1 MTEPAITPELVA
13 KHNLTPEEYAHAK
26 EILGGRE
33 PSYTELGI
41 FSVMWSEHC
50 SYKNTR
56 PLLKTFPTKSPKIL
70 VGAGEENAGII
81 DIGDGLAI
89 AFKIESHNHPSA
101 VEPFQGAATGVGGI
115 VRDIFT
121 MGARPVC
128 AVNSL
133 RFGPITKEIIPKN
146 GKNKSIE
153 SVQITQAGKIHFGVE
168 VIILSEQQIAAD
180 VIAAV
185 PTHIAKKYHVVPVS
199 KKKNSLTIALADPSD
214 FATIDNLTH
223 LLQSELEIK
232 TSSPEEIEAA
242 IKKYYSGNSETNG
255 VQNQIANNR
264 RLFAEVVSGIAHYGN
279 CFGIPTIAGEVYF
292 DKSYEGNPLV
302 NAFCLGVLRHEQIA
316 RGAAKGIGNPV
327 FYVGPA
333 TGRDGLAGAAFASK
347 DLTEESAEQQRGA
360 VQVGD
365 PFMEK
370 LVCEAC
376 LELLATGCVAG
387 IQDMGA
393 AGLTCSTCET
403 AARAGTGI
411 EIELDKVPQRAPNMT
426 SYEIMLSESQE
437 RMLIIVHKG
446 REAEVKRI
454 FDKWDLPWAEVGF
467 VTDTGRMVVRHGGK
481 IVADI
486 PAKKIAD
493 ESPVYQRESS
503 EPEYL
508 KAVRAFRLD
517 GIPDTK
523 TPADDLKKLLA
534 WPSIASK
541 NWVYRQYDHQVR
553 DGSVVLPGS
562 DAAVIRIKSDSLP
575 VMGGTGDSPVASGN
589 LPEASGRLVA
599 GQNRPVACSTQIPE
613 KLIAMTV
620 DCNGV
625 YVYLDPYEGAKAV
638 VTEACRNLACSG
650 AVPLG
655 ATDNLNMANP
665 HKPELFWQMRES
677 VRGLAEACKFFN
689 APVTG
694 GNCSLY
700 NQNPSGPIDPTPT
713 VAVVGIVEKLEHVT
727 TQWFKDEGDAIIL
740 LGEIVD
746 ANDPILGLGGS
757 AYLQVIHGKK
767 TGSPPRCDLETA
779 KTLHT
784 TLLGLIQSGLVK
796 SAHDCSDGGLAVAL
810 AESCIS
816 QLIARE
822 TPRLIGATIDLS
834 KVGQASSLSEKET
847 HRQDACATMRL
858 DAFLFGETQSR
869 VVISCKPLD
878 TVKVVERAKLMGV
891 PAIQIG
897 KVGGDK
903 LTVKTTSGEFS
914 APLIELHDAWW
925 NSIARAMA

>member
-1 MTEPAITPELVA
+1 MNEPAITPELVA
-13 KHNLTPEEYAHAK
+13 KHNLTPEEYAHVK
-26 EILGGRE
+26 EILGRE
-33 PSYTELGI
+33 PGYTELGI

-128 AVNSL
+128 AINSL
-133 RFGPITKEIIPKN
+133 RFGPITENAEPGAPNAKSNGESHAASLRESSLPGAGNAILAA
-146 GKNKSIE
+146 GKNAS
-153 SVQITQAGKIHFGVE
+153 
-168 VIILSEQQIAAD
+168 AA
-180 VIAAV
+180 
-185 PTHIAKKYHVVPVS
+185 
-199 KKKNSLTIALADPSD
+199 
-214 FATIDNLTH
+214 
-223 LLQSELEIK
+223 
-232 TSSPEEIEAA
+232 
-242 IKKYYSGNSETNG
+242 
-255 VQNQIANNR
+255 IANNR
-264 RLFAEVVSGIAHYGN
+264 RLFAGVVSGIAHYGN

-376 LELLATGCVAG
+376 LELLATGAVAG

-403 AARAGTGI
+403 AARANTGI
-411 EIELDKVPQRAPNMT
+411 EIELDKVPQRAPNMS

-446 REAEVKRI
+446 REEEVKRI
-454 FDKWDLPWAEVGF
+454 FDKWDLPWAEIGF
-467 VTDTGRMVVRHGGK
+467 VTDTGRMVVKHHGK

-493 ESPVYQRESS
+493 ESPIYHRDAQ

-517 GIPDTK
+517 GIADTK
-523 TPADDLKKLLA
+523 NPADDLKKLLA

-541 NWVYRQYDHQVR
+541 NWVYRQYDHMVR
-553 DGSVVLPGS
+553 DGSVICPGS
-562 DAAVIRIKSDSLP
+562 DAAVIRIKADSLP
-575 VMGGTGDSPVASGN
+575 ETF
-589 LPEASGRLVA
+589 
-599 GQNRPVACSTQIPE
+599 GQKSVSE

-620 DCNGV
+620 DCNGG
-625 YVYLDPYEGAKAV
+625 YVYLDPYEGAKAAV
-638 VTEACRNLACSG
+638 AEACRNLACSG

-655 ATDNLNMANP
+655 ATDNLNMP
-665 HKPELFWQMRES
+665 SPLKPELFWQIKES
-677 VRGLAEACKFFN
+677 VRGLADGCKAFN

-700 NQNPSGPIDPTPT
+700 NQSPAGPIDPTPT
-713 VAVVGIVEKLEHVT
+713 ISVVGIIEKPEYVT

-740 LGEIVD
+740 LGDIAD
-746 ANDPILGLGGS
+746 KSDPLLGLGGS
-757 AYLQVIHGKK
+757 AYLQVIHGTKN
-767 TGSPPRCDLETA
+767 GSPPRCDLESA

-796 SAHDCSDGGLAVAL
+796 SAHDCSEGGLAVAI

-816 QLIARE
+816 HLVARE
-822 TPRLIGATIDLS
+822 TPRLIGAQIDLS
-834 KVGQASSLSEKET
+834 AVAADVSPIKSNPEPSQSRLTSA
-847 HRQDACATMRL
+847 ATNQNIRL
-858 DAFLFGETQSR
+858 DALLFGETQSR
-869 VVISCKPLD
+869 VVVSCAALD
-878 TVKVVERAKLMGV
+878 AVKLVERAKLLGV
-891 PAIQIG
+891 PAMQIG

-903 LTVKTTSGEFS
+903 LTVKFSGGEFS
-914 APLIELHDAWW
+914 SPLTELHDAWW

>member
-1 MTEPAITPELVA
+1 LDFEKRFDFEMTEPAITPELVA
-13 KHNLTPEEYAHAK
+13 KHNLTPEEFVHAR

-70 VGAGEENAGII
+70 IGAGEENAGII

-101 VEPFQGAATGVGGI
+101 IEPFQGAATGVGGI

-121 MGARPVC
+121 MGARPIC

-133 RFGPITKEIIPKN
+133 RFGELSNP
-146 GKNKSIE
+146 
-153 SVQITQAGKIHFGVE
+153 E
-168 VIILSEQQIAAD
+168 V
-180 VIAAV
+180 
-185 PTHIAKKYHVVPVS
+185 
-199 KKKNSLTIALADPSD
+199 
-214 FATIDNLTH
+214 
-223 LLQSELEIK
+223 
-232 TSSPEEIEAA
+232 
-242 IKKYYSGNSETNG
+242 
-255 VQNQIANNR
+255 R
-264 RLFAEVVSGIAHYGN
+264 RLFSGVVNGIAHYGN

-302 NAFCLGVLRHEQIA
+302 NAFCLGVLRYDQIA
-316 RGAAKGIGNPV
+316 RGAAKGVGNPV

-333 TGRDGLAGAAFASK
+333 TGRDGLAGAAFASQ

-376 LELLATGCVAG
+376 LELLATGAVAG

-446 REAEVKRI
+446 REEEVKRI
-454 FDKWDLPWAEVGF
+454 FDKWDLPWSEIGV
-467 VTDTGRMVVRHGGK
+467 VTDTGRMVVKHHGK

-486 PAKKIAD
+486 LAKKIAD
-493 ESPVYQRESS
+493 ESPVYQRDAR

-517 GIPDTK
+517 GITDTK
-523 TPADDLKKLLA
+523 NPAEDLKKLLA

-541 NWVYRQYDHQVR
+541 NWVYRQYDHMVR
-553 DGSVVLPGS
+553 DGSVVCPGS
-562 DAAVIRIKSDSLP
+562 DAAVIRIKGDSLP
-575 VMGGTGDSPVASGN
+575 ESSNGKSV
-589 LPEASGRLVA
+589 
-599 GQNRPVACSTQIPE
+599 PE

-638 VTEACRNLACSG
+638 VTEACRNLACAG

-677 VRGLAEACKFFN
+677 VRGLAEACKAFN

-700 NQNPSGPIDPTPT
+700 NQNPNGPIDPTPT

-727 TQWFKDEGDAIIL
+727 TQWFKDEDDAIIL
-740 LGEIVD
+740 LGEITD
-746 ANDPILGLGGS
+746 ADDPLIGLGGS

-767 TGSPPRCDLETA
+767 NGSPPRCDLEIA

-796 SAHDCSDGGLAVAL
+796 SAHDCSEGGLAVCL
-810 AESCIS
+810 AEGCVS
-816 QLIARE
+816 QLVARE
-822 TPRLIGATIDLS
+822 TPRLIGAQIDLS
-834 KVGQASSLSEKET
+834 NF
-847 HRQDACATMRL
+847 RDARL
-858 DAFLFGETQSR
+858 DALIFGETQSR
-869 VVISCKPLD
+869 IVITCKPLD
-878 TVKVVERAKLMGV
+878 AVKVVERAKLMDV
-891 PAIQIG
+891 PAAQIG
-897 KVGGDK
+897 KVSGEQ
-903 LTVKTTSGEFS
+903 LTIKTGAGEFS
-914 APLIELHDAWW
+914 TPLNELHDSWW

>member
-13 KHNLTPEEYAHAK
+13 KHNLTPEEYAHAV
-26 EILGGRE
+26 EILGRT

-50 SYKNTR
+50 SYKNTK

-81 DIGDGLAI
+81 DIGDGIAI

-101 VEPFQGAATGVGGI
+101 VEPFQGATTGVGGI

-133 RFGPITKEIIPKN
+133 RFGPITAN
-146 GKNKSIE
+146 GESDTSNSKSE
-153 SVQITQAGKIHFGVE
+153 
-168 VIILSEQQIAAD
+168 
-180 VIAAV
+180 
-185 PTHIAKKYHVVPVS
+185 
-199 KKKNSLTIALADPSD
+199 
-214 FATIDNLTH
+214 
-223 LLQSELEIK
+223 
-232 TSSPEEIEAA
+232 
-242 IKKYYSGNSETNG
+242 
-255 VQNQIANNR
+255 IANNR
-264 RLFAEVVSGIAHYGN
+264 RLFAGVVSGIAHYGN

-411 EIELDKVPQRAPNMT
+411 EIELDKVPQRAPNMM

-467 VTDTGRMVVRHGGK
+467 VTDTGQMVVKNRGEL
-481 IVADI
+481 VVDI
-486 PAKKIAD
+486 PAKKLAD
-493 ESPVYQRESS
+493 EAPVYQRESS

-523 TPADDLKKLLA
+523 NPADDLKKLLA

-541 NWVYRQYDHQVR
+541 
-553 DGSVVLPGS
+553 
-562 DAAVIRIKSDSLP
+562 
-575 VMGGTGDSPVASGN
+575 
-589 LPEASGRLVA
+589 
-599 GQNRPVACSTQIPE
+599 
-613 KLIAMTV
+613 
-620 DCNGV
+620 
-625 YVYLDPYEGAKAV
+625 
-638 VTEACRNLACSG
+638 
-650 AVPLG
+650 
-655 ATDNLNMANP
+655 
-665 HKPELFWQMRES
+665 
-677 VRGLAEACKFFN
+677 
-689 APVTG
+689 
-694 GNCSLY
+694 
-700 NQNPSGPIDPTPT
+700 
-713 VAVVGIVEKLEHVT
+713 
-727 TQWFKDEGDAIIL
+727 
-740 LGEIVD
+740 
-746 ANDPILGLGGS
+746 
-757 AYLQVIHGKK
+757 
-767 TGSPPRCDLETA
+767 
-779 KTLHT
+779 
-784 TLLGLIQSGLVK
+784 
-796 SAHDCSDGGLAVAL
+796 
-810 AESCIS
+810 
-816 QLIARE
+816 
-822 TPRLIGATIDLS
+822 
-834 KVGQASSLSEKET
+834 
-847 HRQDACATMRL
+847 
-858 DAFLFGETQSR
+858 
-869 VVISCKPLD
+869 
-878 TVKVVERAKLMGV
+878 
-891 PAIQIG
+891 
-897 KVGGDK
+897 
-903 LTVKTTSGEFS
+903 
-914 APLIELHDAWW
+914 
-925 NSIARAMA
+925 

>member
-1 MTEPAITPELVA
+1 MRESSISATDWPSRSKLNRITIRARSSLSRARLPAWAASCATFSRWARGRFAPSTPCASDPLPKV
-13 KHNLTPEEYAHAK
+13 
-26 EILGGRE
+26 R
-33 PSYTELGI
+33 S
-41 FSVMWSEHC
+41 SEQP
-50 SYKNTR
+50 N
-56 PLLKTFPTKSPKIL
+56 
-70 VGAGEENAGII
+70 GAG
-81 DIGDGLAI
+81 
-89 AFKIESHNHPSA
+89 S
-101 VEPFQGAATGVGGI
+101 
-115 VRDIFT
+115 
-121 MGARPVC
+121 
-128 AVNSL
+128 
-133 RFGPITKEIIPKN
+133 
-146 GKNKSIE
+146 
-153 SVQITQAGKIHFGVE
+153 
-168 VIILSEQQIAAD
+168 
-180 VIAAV
+180 AAV
-185 PTHIAKKYHVVPVS
+185 T
-199 KKKNSLTIALADPSD
+199 
-214 FATIDNLTH
+214 
-223 LLQSELEIK
+223 
-232 TSSPEEIEAA
+232 
-242 IKKYYSGNSETNG
+242 
-255 VQNQIANNR
+255 NNR
-264 RLFAEVVSGIAHYGN
+264 RLFAGVVNGIAHYGN

-327 FYVGPA
+327 FYVGPP
-333 TGRDGLAGAAFASK
+333 TGRDGLAGAAFASQ

-376 LELLATGCVAG
+376 LELLATGAVAG

-393 AGLTCSTCET
+393 AGLTCSTCEP
-403 AARAGTGI
+403 AALAGTGI
-411 EIELDKVPQRAPNMT
+411 EIELDKVPQRAPNMS

-446 REAEVKRI
+446 REEEVKRI
-454 FDKWDLPWAEVGF
+454 FDKWDLPWAEIGII
-467 VTDTGRMVVRHGGK
+467 TNTGHMVVRHGGK
-481 IVADI
+481 LIVDI

-493 ESPVYQRESS
+493 ESPVYQREAQ
-503 EPEYL
+503 EPAYL
-508 KAVRAFRLD
+508 KEVRAFRLD
-517 GIPDTK
+517 KITDTK

-562 DAAVIRIKSDSLP
+562 DAAVIRIKSDSIP
-575 VMGGTGDSPVASGN
+575 VMTEELKSKIGDAKVS
-589 LPEASGRLVA
+589 
-599 GQNRPVACSTQIPE
+599 E

-625 YVYLDPYEGAKAV
+625 YVYLDPHEGAKAV

-713 VAVVGIVEKLEHVT
+713 VAVVGIVEKPEHVT

-746 ANDPILGLGGS
+746 KADPIFGLGGS

-779 KTLHT
+779 RTLHT
-784 TLLGLIQSGLVK
+784 TLIGLIQSGLVK
-796 SAHDCSDGGLAVAL
+796 SAHDCSEGGLAIAL

-822 TPRLIGATIDLS
+822 TPRLIGATIDL
-834 KVGQASSLSEKET
+834 VGQASSLSSSNGVKGI
-847 HRQDACATMRL
+847 RL
-858 DAFLFGETQSR
+858 DALFFGETQSR
-869 VVISCKPLD
+869 IVISCKPLD
-878 TVKVVERAKLMGV
+878 AVKVVERAKLMGV
-891 PAIQIG
+891 PAMQTG

-903 LTVKTTSGEFS
+903 LAVKTANGEFF
-914 APLIELHDAWW
+914 APL
-925 NSIARAMA
+925 

>member
-1 MTEPAITPELVA
+1 MTEPAITPELVQ
-13 KHNLTPEEYAHAK
+13 KHNLTPDEFAKIK
-26 EILGGRE
+26 EILGRE
-33 PSYTELGI
+33 PNYTELGI

-81 DIGDGLAI
+81 DIGDGMAV

-133 RFGPITKEIIPKN
+133 RFGE
-146 GKNKSIE
+146 
-153 SVQITQAGKIHFGVE
+153 
-168 VIILSEQQIAAD
+168 LSNPD
-180 VIAAV
+180 V
-185 PTHIAKKYHVVPVS
+185 
-199 KKKNSLTIALADPSD
+199 
-214 FATIDNLTH
+214 
-223 LLQSELEIK
+223 
-232 TSSPEEIEAA
+232 
-242 IKKYYSGNSETNG
+242 
-255 VQNQIANNR
+255 R
-264 RLFAEVVSGIAHYGN
+264 RLFSGVVSGIAHYGN
-279 CFGIPTIAGEVYF
+279 CFGIPTLAGEVYF
-292 DKSYEGNPLV
+292 DKTYEGNPLV

-333 TGRDGLAGAAFASK
+333 TGRDGLAGAAFASQ

-411 EIELDKVPQRAPNMT
+411 EIELDKVPQRVPNMS

-437 RMLIIVHKG
+437 RMLIIVKKG
-446 REAEVKRI
+446 HEAEVQRI

-467 VTDTGRMVVRHGGK
+467 VTDTGRMVVKHHGK
-481 IVADI
+481 VVADI

-493 ESPVYQRESS
+493 ESPIYQRESK
-503 EPEYL
+503 EPKYL
-508 KAVRAFRLD
+508 ADVRAFNLD
-517 GIPDTK
+517 GIADTQA
-523 TPADDLKKLLA
+523 PGDVLKQLLA
-534 WPSIASK
+534 WPTIASK
-541 NWVYRQYDHQVR
+541 NWVYRQYDHMVR
-553 DGSVVLPGS
+553 DNTIVAPGS
-562 DAAVIRIKSDSLP
+562 DAAVLRIKEDSLP
-575 VMGGTGDSPVASGN
+575 ISANNGAPAAPV
-589 LPEASGRLVA
+589 
-599 GQNRPVACSTQIPE
+599 PE
-613 KLIAMTV
+613 KFIAVSV
-620 DCNGV
+620 DCNGG
-625 YVYLDPYEGAKAV
+625 YVYLDPYEGGKIAV
-638 VTEACRNLACSG
+638 AEACRNLACSG

-655 ATDNLNMANP
+655 ATDNLNFGNP
-665 HKPELFWQMRES
+665 HNPELFYQLKES
-677 VRGLAEACKFFN
+677 VRGLADACRHFN

-713 VAVVGIVEKLEHVT
+713 VAVVGQIEKAEHIT

-740 LGEIVD
+740 LGDIVD
-746 ANDPILGLGGS
+746 ANDALQGLGGS
-757 AYLQVIHGKK
+757 AYLKVAHGKK
-767 TGSPPRCDLETA
+767 TGTPPRLDMEKEKA
-779 KTLHT
+779 LHDA
-784 TLLGLIQSGLVK
+784 LRGWIAQGVVK
-796 SAHDCSDGGLAVAL
+796 SAHDCSEGGLAVCL

-816 QLIARE
+816 QQVARE
-822 TPRLIGATIDLS
+822 TPRLIGAEIDLT
-834 KVGQASSLSEKET
+834 ALSA
-847 HRQDACATMRL
+847 RSAGGAWRVDGL
-858 DAFLFGETQSR
+858 LFGETQSR
-869 VVISCKPLD
+869 IVVTASAQLA
-878 TVKVVERAKLMGV
+878 VKILGQAKALGI
-891 PAIQIG
+891 PTAQIG
-897 KVGGDK
+897 RVGGTDLK
-903 LTVKTTSGEFS
+903 IKAAGAEASW
-914 APLIELHDAWW
+914 PLAELHDLWW
-925 NSIARAMA
+925 NSIARAMAT

>member
-1 MTEPAITPELVA
+1 MQEPAITPDLVQ
-13 KHNLTPEEYAHAK
+13 KHNLTPDEYAKIK
-26 EILGGRE
+26 EILGRE

-115 VRDIFT
+115 IRDIFT

-128 AVNSL
+128 AINSL
-133 RFGPITKEIIPKN
+133 RFGPIAEDEFNSSEGAESSIAN
-146 GKNKSIE
+146 RKS
-153 SVQITQAGKIHFGVE
+153 
-168 VIILSEQQIAAD
+168 
-180 VIAAV
+180 
-185 PTHIAKKYHVVPVS
+185 
-199 KKKNSLTIALADPSD
+199 
-214 FATIDNLTH
+214 
-223 LLQSELEIK
+223 
-232 TSSPEEIEAA
+232 
-242 IKKYYSGNSETNG
+242 
-255 VQNQIANNR
+255 QIANNR
-264 RLFAEVVSGIAHYGN
+264 RLFGGVVSGIAHYGN
-279 CFGIPTIAGEVYF
+279 CFGIPTVAGEVYF

-333 TGRDGLAGAAFASK
+333 TGRDGLAGAAFASQ

-376 LELLATGCVAG
+376 LELLATGAVAG

-411 EIELDKVPQRAPNMT
+411 EIELEKVPQRAPHMT

-437 RMLIIVHKG
+437 RMLIIVKKG
-446 REAEVKRI
+446 REEEVKRI
-454 FDKWDLPWAEVGF
+454 FDKWDLPWSEIGF
-467 VTDTGRMVVRHGGK
+467 VTDTGRMVVKHRGR
-481 IVADI
+481 VVVDV
-486 PAKKIAD
+486 PAKKLAD
-493 ESPVYQRESS
+493 EAPVYYREAK

-508 KAVRAFRLD
+508 KEVRAFRLD
-517 GIPDTK
+517 GIGDTQSPK
-523 TPADDLKKLLA
+523 DDLMKLLP

-541 NWVYRQYDHQVR
+541 NWVYRQYDYLVR
-553 DGSVVLPGS
+553 DNTLVCPGS
-562 DAAVIRIKSDSLP
+562 DAAVLRIKNDSLP
-575 VMGGTGDSPVASGN
+575 ESS
-589 LPEASGRLVA
+589 EAKPA
-599 GQNRPVACSTQIPE
+599 AE
-613 KLIAMTV
+613 KFIAMTV

-625 YVYLDPYEGAKAV
+625 YVALDPYEGGKIA

-655 ATDNLNMANP
+655 ATDNLNMP
-665 HKPELFWQMRES
+665 SPLKPELFWQIKES
-677 VRGLAEACKFFN
+677 VRGLAEACRAFN

-700 NQNPSGPIDPTPT
+700 NQSPAGPIDPTPT
-713 VAVVGIVEKLEHVT
+713 VAVVGSIEKPEHIT
-727 TQWFKDEGDAIIL
+727 TQWFKDEGDVIIL
-740 LGEIVD
+740 LGDAVD
-746 ANDPILGLGGS
+746 MADPLQGLGAS

-767 TGSPPRCDLETA
+767 TGSPPRCELEQA

-796 SAHDCSDGGLAVAL
+796 SAHDCSEGGLGVAL

-816 QLIARE
+816 QLVGRE
-822 TPRLIGATIDLS
+822 TPRLIGATIDLAGPGTPPS
-834 KVGQASSLSEKET
+834 GPAP
-847 HRQDACATMRL
+847 RL
-858 DAFLFGETQSR
+858 DALLFGETQSR

-878 TVKVVERAKLMGV
+878 AVKVIERAKLLGV
-891 PAIQIG
+891 SAQRIG
-897 KVGGDK
+897 SVGGDK
-903 LTVKTTSGEFS
+903 LTIKTEAGES
-914 APLIELHDAWW
+914 SWPLVELHDAWW
-925 NSIARAMA
+925 RSIARAMA